1 MRITVVRLV
10 VVVLLAT
17 GLSLPGAATGE
28 EPVPASGWQPREQD
42 HASVVTTSDVRV
54 PVSDGLELLA
64 DVRRPADADGRVVEE
79 PLPVLLTITAYN
91 KSVLSTSFGS
101 LLAGSDPDYLVKR
114 GYVQVTVDARGTGIS
129 PGVWDVFGAR
139 EQLDAKEVVEWAAR
153 QPWSDGR
160 VGMSGP
166 SYMGIS
172 QLFAAGQQPEGLRA
186 IFPQVPTAEVYR
198 DVVASGGQLD
208 AGFMPLWLGLVN
220 LTGFYPATSGE
231 VTPEEMFRT
240 YTSRLTQ
247 GVPGSLSLLAS
258 ALTGGENA
266 YDGPF
271 YEERSPMLRSVPT
284 IDVPTFLVGGHDDL
298 FQRGTPEVFQ
308 ALDDRGVDVKMI
320 LGPWNH
326 LQASSGEGIEAAG
339 YGSLAELQL
348 RWFDHHVKDLPDPT
362 LDADIADFTLIE
374 LGSEQVVRRET
385 YLGDQRARSF
395 SLSGTSLPVL
405 GGGRLSEGPAG
416 TGSSTILPVPV
427 AGLCSRSTSQWTAG
441 LTAAALPI
449 NPCDQDNGVN
459 DLTGAVYDSE
469 PLDEELAILGPIN
482 ARLHVSSTTGDGLLS
497 VHVSRVTPDGRV
509 QRLTGGWQVI
519 SLAALDESRSV
530 VVDGE
535 IVRPWHPFTEESR
548 RVRAPGEI
556 TPVDVEV
563 FPTGARLFP
572 GDRLRIS
579 VQSFDVPHLL
589 PPLPQVVGSLGV
601 TTIHHGPEHDSRLIL
616 PVVGV
621 GGDDDAA
628 IVDAVRDALG
638 GDVPDQGGQ
647 TATEPPA
654 STTPPAPPASAMPSS
669 PLASLLRLLG
679 LGSLLGL

>member
-1 MRITVVRLV
+1 MRVVVVRLV
-10 VVVLLAT
+10 VVVLVAA
-17 GLSLPGAATGE
+17 GLL
-28 EPVPASGWQPREQD
+28 VPAGAVAEEAPTGTGWQPRGED
-42 HASVVTTSDVRV
+42 FPGVVTTSDLRV

-64 DVRRPADADGRVVEE
+64 DVRRPVDAEGRVVEE

-91 KSVLSTSFGS
+91 KSILTTPFGS
-101 LLAGSDPDYLVKR
+101 VLAGSDPDYLVKR
-114 GYVQVTVDARGTGIS
+114 GYVQVTVDARGTGTS

-139 EQLDAKEVVEWAAR
+139 EQLDAKEIVEWAAQ

-172 QLFAAGQQPEGLRA
+172 QLFAAGQRPEGLRA

-220 LTGFYPATSGE
+220 LTGLYPATSGAM
-231 VTPEEMFRT
+231 TPEEMFRT
-240 YTSRLTQ
+240 FTSRLTE
-247 GVPGSLSLLAS
+247 GAPGSLSLLAS
-258 ALTGGENA
+258 AVTGGENA

-326 LQASSGEGIEAAG
+326 LQASAGEGIEAAG
-339 YGSLAELQL
+339 YGSLGELQL

-362 LDADIADFTLIE
+362 LDTDIADFTLIE

-385 YLGDQRARSF
+385 YLGGQRARSF

-405 GGGRLSEGPAG
+405 GGGRLTEGPAG
-416 TGSSTILPVPV
+416 TGSSTVLPVPV

-441 LTAAALPI
+441 LPAALPI
-449 NPCDQDNGVN
+449 TNPCDLDNRVN
-459 DLTGAVYDSE
+459 DLTGAVYDSD
-469 PLDEELAILGPIN
+469 PLTEELAVLGPIN

-519 SLAALDESRSV
+519 SLADLDESRSIT
-530 VVDGE
+530 VDGE

-616 PVVGV
+616 PVVGS
-621 GGDDDAA
+621 GSADDAV
-628 IVDAVRDALG
+628 VDAVRDALG
-638 GDVPDQGGQ
+638 GEVPDQGEQ
-647 TATEPPA
+647 TAAEPPA
-654 STTPPAPPASAMPSS
+654 STPPPAPPTTAVPSS
-669 PLASLLRLLG
+669 PLTSLLRLLG
-679 LGSLLGL
+679 LGSLLRL

>member
-1 MRITVVRLV
+1 MRVVVRMV
-10 VVVLLAT
+10 VVVLMTA
-17 GLSLPGAATGE
+17 GLLVPGAAGAE
-28 EPVPASGWQPREQD
+28 EAPSGSGWQPRGED
-42 HASVVTTSDVRV
+42 FPAVVTTSDLRV

-64 DVRRPADADGRVVEE
+64 DVRRPADADGQVVEE

-91 KSVLSTSFGS
+91 KSILTTSFGS
-101 LLAGSDPDYLVKR
+101 VLAGSDPDYLVKR
-114 GYVQVTVDARGTGIS
+114 GYVQVTVDARGTGTS

-139 EQLDAKEVVEWAAR
+139 EQLDAKEIVEWAAR

-220 LTGFYPATSGE
+220 LTGLYPATSGA

-240 YTSRLTQ
+240 FTSRLTE
-247 GVPGSLSLLAS
+247 GAPGSLSLLAS
-258 ALTGGENA
+258 AVTGGENA

-271 YEERSPMLRSVPT
+271 YEERSPMLRSVPS

-326 LQASSGEGIEAAG
+326 LQASAGEGIEAAG

-348 RWFDHHVKDLPDPT
+348 RWFDRHVKELPDPT
-362 LDADIADFTLIE
+362 LDTDIADFTLIE

-405 GGGRLSEGPAG
+405 GGGRLTDGPAG
-416 TGSSTILPVPV
+416 AGSSTILPLPV

-441 LTAAALPI
+441 LPAALPI
-449 NPCDQDNGVN
+449 TNPCDEDNRVN
-459 DLTGAVYDSE
+459 DLTGAVYDSD
-469 PLDEELAILGPIN
+469 PLTEELAVLGPIN

-519 SLAALDESRSV
+519 SLAALDESRSI

-535 IVRPWHPFTEESR
+535 VVRPWHPFTEESR
-548 RVRAPGEI
+548 RVRSPGEI

-572 GDRLRIS
+572 GDRLRLS

-589 PPLPQVVGSLGV
+589 PPLPQALGAVGV

-616 PVVGV
+616 PVVGS
-621 GGDDDAA
+621 GRDDG

-638 GDVPDQGGQ
+638 AEVPDQGGQ
-647 TATEPPA
+647 T
-654 STTPPAPPASAMPSS
+654 STQPTPSATPPAPPAAAVPDS

-679 LGSLLGL
+679 LGSLLGG